1 MKVAFCDFTVLFRS
15 SLQSIAG
22 KDADPLRFLSAVIK
36 SDVVQYY
43 LFHTSSNWAIER
55 DKSLFYELL
64 SLPFFL
70 PEDAADPKVTQDI
83 ISAVAEKIKGFEKC
97 IKTASWFGEEQKRK
111 EEAERIR
118 RDIEPLIREYYNIDK
133 YEAMLIED
141 TLRLA
146 KESFHPRQST
156 PNVPTLKQPR
166 DPECKIYAQT
176 LCEMLNNFGRGSQF
190 KVKGDIIQ
198 GQPYSIIHVA
208 MTDRTCRTVPV
219 STADKKLAQIF
230 NRMKTLLQH
239 KQGRF
244 VFCQNLKV
252 FDGDD
257 LFVLKPMQMRFWS
270 RTAALND
277 ADEIASAILDS
288 RELK

>member
-1 MKVAFCDFTVLFRS
+1 
-15 SLQSIAG
+15 
-22 KDADPLRFLSAVIK
+22 
-36 SDVVQYY
+36 
-43 LFHTSSNWAIER
+43 
-55 DKSLFYELL
+55 
-64 SLPFFL
+64 
-70 PEDAADPKVTQDI
+70 
-83 ISAVAEKIKGFEKC
+83 
-97 IKTASWFGEEQKRK
+97 
-111 EEAERIR
+111 
-118 RDIEPLIREYYNIDK
+118 
-133 YEAMLIED
+133 
-141 TLRLA
+141 
-146 KESFHPRQST
+146 
-156 PNVPTLKQPR
+156 
-166 DPECKIYAQT
+166 
-176 LCEMLNNFGRGSQF
+176 MLNNFGRGSQF